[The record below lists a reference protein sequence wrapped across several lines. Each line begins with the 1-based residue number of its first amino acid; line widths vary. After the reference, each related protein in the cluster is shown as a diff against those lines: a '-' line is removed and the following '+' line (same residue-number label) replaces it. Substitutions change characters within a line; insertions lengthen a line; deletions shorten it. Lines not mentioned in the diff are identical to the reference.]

1 VADESLV
8 PQGQPY
14 GERKAT
20 VESMRQAG
28 MPLGAAEPGRASAPV
43 PAGPGGVSASA
54 APPAGTDFLMARQ
67 PSYAP
72 DWQPAD
78 PNADLRNLA
87 VTSPNSFLRALLG
100 RMLAP

>member
-1 VADESLV
+1 MADESLV

-28 MPLGAAEPGRASAPV
+28 MPLGAATPSGTQGSV
-43 PAGPGGVSASA
+43 PAGAGSVAASSS
-54 APPAGTDFLMARQ
+54 PPAGTDFLTARQ

-72 DWQPAD
+72 DWQPED
-78 PNADLRNLA
+78 PNAELRNLA

>member
-1 VADESLV
+1 MADESLV

-14 GERKAT
+14 GDRKAT

-28 MPLGAAEPGRASAPV
+28 MPLGAAAPRTQGSV
-43 PAGPGGVSASA
+43 PAGVGSVAASA
-54 APPAGTDFLMARQ
+54 APPAGADFLTARQ

-100 RMLAP
+100 RMLTP